1 MQATFAFSKNVDIKV
16 VSNLMK
22 FWEQQYEVHKTL
34 GLCVG
39 IEVTLKYN
47 TIHFFAKKNPATI
60 ILRINY

>member
-22 FWEQQYEVHKTL
+22 FREQQYEVHKTL

-39 IEVTLKYN
+39 KGVTLKYN
-47 TIHFFAKKNPATI
+47 TIIF
-60 ILRINY
+60 LL